1 MKVTINVQNVKS
13 QIVGQLDPN
22 VLAAMRSKLS
32 AEMVGAFFARQ
43 RNPYAGTKY
52 FFTPKTQMFPTGM
65 IHYVRDVLDKFN
77 VEWEIMDYRPE
88 VVLGKPLPIH
98 DVTLREYQEEAVGLA
113 IQRERGILCAGTG
126 AGKSSMLSAII
137 ARTNVK
143 TLILIHKQDIFYQLI
158 STFERIL
165 KIPIGKLGDGECQFE
180 NVTVA
185 MIQTV
190 AHIFD
195 PKVKVLAKDN
205 KILAEK
211 ADVIKQFL
219 GEIECVLIDEAHHVA
234 ADTFWDV
241 MQNIPKA
248 RYRIGVTATPFR
260 EDNMDLMLEGALAKQ
275 FIKISSSDLIDKKFL
290 VPPDI
295 YLFPVAHQRR
305 QKDDTYGIVYN
316 EEIVNNM
323 DRNSLIC
330 NLALKARHA
339 GKSVL
344 IAVTQIEHGEV
355 LEHMLQTQDKTAIF
369 VNGQSKSEVR
379 KNILKQLGSGIGPAR
394 IVVATNIY
402 SEGVDMPALAVLIN
416 AAGAASGIHSLQL
429 LGRVLRSFP
438 GKTKAWVV
446 DLQDNGKFL
455 NNHSKE
461 RVNIYTTEPRYKLIP
476 VQSASQI
483 DFTK

>member
-1 MKVTINVQNVKS
+1 MVTIQVHNVKS
-13 QIVGQLDPN
+13 QIVGTLDPR
-22 VLAAMRSKLS
+22 VISALRSKLS
-32 AEMVGAFFARQ
+32 AEMVGAFYARQ
-43 RNPYAGTKY
+43 RNPYAGVKY
-52 FFTPKTQMFPTGM
+52 FFTPKTQVFPTGM
-65 IHYVRDVLDKFN
+65 IHYVRDILDKFE
-77 VEWEIMDYRPE
+77 VEWEIVDNRPTVTLGQPLPLHD
-88 VVLGKPLPIH
+88 VVLR
-98 DVTLREYQEEAVGLA
+98 DYQQEAVDIA
-113 IQRERGILCAGTG
+113 IKKERGILRAGTG

-165 KIPIGKLGDGECQFE
+165 KVPIGKIGDGECQFE
-180 NVTVA
+180 NITVA
-185 MIQTV
+185 MIQTI
-190 AHIFD
+190 AHVFD

-211 ADVIKQFL
+211 TDAIKEFL
-219 GEIECVLIDEAHHVA
+219 GNIECVLIDEAHHVA

-248 RYRIGVTATPFR
+248 RYRIGVTATAFR
-260 EDNMDLMLEGALAKQ
+260 EDNMDLMLEGALAKK
-275 FIKISSSDLIDKKFL
+275 FIDISSSDLIDRKFL

-295 YLFPVAHQRR
+295 FLFPVAHQRR
-305 QKDDTYGIVYN
+305 KKDDTYGQVYN

-323 DRNSLIC
+323 ERNALIC
-330 NLALKARHA
+330 NLAFKAHQA
-339 GKSVL
+339 GKAVL

-355 LEHMLQTQDKTAIF
+355 LEHMLQTRDKTAIF

-379 KNILKQLGSGIGPAR
+379 KQILQELGSGIAR

-416 AAGAASGIHSLQL
+416 AAGGASGIHSLQL
-429 LGRVLRSFP
+429 LGRVLRSAP

-455 NNHSKE
+455 NNHSKD
-461 RVNIYTTEPRYKLIP
+461 RVNIYLTEPRYQLIP
-476 VQSASQI
+476 VQGLNQV

>member
-1 MKVTINVQNVKS
+1 MVTINVNNVKS
-13 QIVGQLDPN
+13 QIVGTLDPR
-22 VLAAMRSKLS
+22 VITALRSKLS
-32 AEMVGAFFARQ
+32 AEMVGAFYARQ
-43 RNPYAGTKY
+43 RNPYAGVRY
-52 FFTPKTQMFPTGM
+52 FFTPKTQVFPTGM
-65 IHYVRDVLDKFN
+65 IHYVRDVLDKFE
-77 VEWEIMDYRPE
+77 VEWEIVDYRPE
-88 VVLGKPLPIH
+88 VKLGQPLQLH
-98 DVTLREYQEEAVGLA
+98 DVTLRDYQQEAVDLA
-113 IQRERGILCAGTG
+113 IKKERGILRAGTG

-137 ARTNVK
+137 ARLNVK

-165 KIPIGKLGDGECQFE
+165 KVPIGKIGDGECQFE
-180 NVTVA
+180 NITVA

-190 AHIFD
+190 AHVFD

-211 ADVIKQFL
+211 TDAIKQFL
-219 GEIECVLIDEAHHVA
+219 GDIECVLIDEAHHVA

-248 RYRIGVTATPFR
+248 RYRIGVTATAFR
-260 EDNMDLMLEGALAKQ
+260 EDNMDLMLEGALAKK
-275 FIKISSSDLIDKKFL
+275 FIDISSSDLIDKKFL

-295 YLFPVAHQRR
+295 FLFPVAHDRR
-305 QKDDTYGIVYN
+305 KKEDTYGQVYN

-323 DRNSLIC
+323 ERNSLIC
-330 NLALKARHA
+330 NLALKAKHA
-339 GKSVL
+339 GKAVL
-344 IAVTQIEHGEV
+344 IAVTQMEHGEM
-355 LEHMLQTQDKTAIF
+355 LEHMLQTVDPTAIF

-379 KNILKQLGSGIGPAR
+379 KQILKELGSGVTR
-394 IVVATNIY
+394 IVIATNIY

-416 AAGAASGIHSLQL
+416 AAGGASGIHSLQL
-429 LGRVLRSFP
+429 LGRVLRSAP

-455 NNHSKE
+455 NNHSKD
-461 RVNIYTTEPRYKLIP
+461 RVNIYLTEPRYKLIP
-476 VQSASQI
+476 VQGLNQV

>member
-1 MKVTINVQNVKS
+1 VVTINVNNVKS
-13 QIVGQLDPN
+13 QIVGQLDQQ
-22 VLAAMRSKLS
+22 VLSAIRNKLS

-43 RNPYAGTKY
+43 RNPWAGTKY
-52 FFTPKTQMFPTGM
+52 FFTPKTQVFPTGM
-65 IHYVRDVLDKFN
+65 IHYVRDILDKYN
-77 VEWEIMDYRPE
+77 IEWEIVDHRPE
-88 VVLGKPLPIH
+88 VKLGTPLPLH
-98 DVTLREYQEEAVGLA
+98 DVVLRDYQQEAVDLA
-113 IQRERGILCAGTG
+113 IQRERGILRAGTG

-158 STFERIL
+158 KTFERIL
-165 KIPIGKLGDGECQFE
+165 KIPIGRIGDGECQFE

-211 ADVIKQFL
+211 RDTILEFL
-219 GEIECVLIDEAHHVA
+219 NSVECVLIDEAHHVA

-248 RYRIGVTATPFR
+248 RYRIGVTATAFR
-260 EDNMDLMLEGALAKQ
+260 EDNMDLMLEGALAKK
-275 FIKISSSDLIDKKFL
+275 FIDISSSDLIDRKFL

-295 YLFPVAHQRR
+295 FLVPVAHPRR
-305 QKDDTYGIVYN
+305 KKEDTYGQVYN

-323 DRNSLIC
+323 DRNTLIC
-330 NLALKARHA
+330 NLALKAKA
-339 GKSVL
+339 TGKAVL
-344 IAVTQIEHGEV
+344 IAVTQIEHGEL
-355 LEHMLQTQDKTAIF
+355 LEHMLQSADKTAIF

-379 KNILKQLGSGIGPAR
+379 KQILEELGSGVAR

-429 LGRVLRSFP
+429 LGRVLRSAP

-455 NNHSKE
+455 NNHSKD
-461 RVNIYTTEPRYKLIP
+461 RVEIYATEPRYKLIP
-476 VQSASQI
+476 IQTIGQV
-483 DFTK
+483 DFTR